1 MKNYPDEIDALI
13 LEFDAVRMF
22 FAEEEEEEEEA
33 SIVVSLKDVTERKQ
47 AEEAL
52 RESEERYRRITDAVT
67 DYIFTVYIENGQ
79 VVKTVHNQACIAVT
93 GYSAEEFAAD
103 PCLWITMVIPEDR
116 ALVEKHASRILT
128 SKDLVTIEH
137 RIYKK
142 NGRVRWISNTPVP
155 HYDFL
160 GALISYDGLISDITE
175 HKKAEEKLRKS
186 ETKYRQL
193 VENLNEGIWVIDEKG
208 KTAFVNSHM
217 AEMLGYT
224 VEEMLGRHLFSFMD
238 EQGVQNAM
246 IKLERRQQGI
256 KEQHDFEFQRKDGTR
271 IYTTLETGPVTD
283 EDGNYKGAIA
293 GVIDIT
299 NQKRVEAERKKLEAQ
314 LFQSQKMDAVGRLAG
329 GVAHDF
335 NNMLTIILGHAEQ
348 ALQNIDPSD
357 PLYDDLEEIQNAG
370 KRSADLTRQLLAF
383 ARKQTILPKMLD
395 LNNIVKGML
404 KMLRRLIGEDIAISW
419 NPGNDLR
426 QVKIDPSQIDQILT
440 NLCINARDA
449 ISDVGKVTIETAN
462 IVFDEAYCADHA
474 GFAPGE
480 YVMLAVSDNGC
491 GMDKETL
498 INIFEPFFTTK
509 EMGKG
514 TGMGLSM
521 VYGIVKQNNG
531 FINIYSDPGFGTAVK
546 IFLPCYEGKT
556 DHAELKGPSEAVK
569 GGLETIML
577 VEDELEILK
586 LTKTTLERLG
596 YTVLPANSPG
606 EAIRLANEYAG
617 QIDLLITDVVMPEMN
632 GRDLAK
638 NLLSLYPDIKRLFMS
653 GYTAEV
659 INHSGVLDEWVYFIQ
674 KPFSVKELDAKVREA
689 MEKK

>member
-1 MKNYPDEIDALI
+1 
-13 LEFDAVRMF
+13 
-22 FAEEEEEEEEA
+22 
-33 SIVVSLKDVTERKQ
+33 
-47 AEEAL
+47 
-52 RESEERYRRITDAVT
+52 
-67 DYIFTVYIENGQ
+67 
-79 VVKTVHNQACIAVT
+79 
-93 GYSAEEFAAD
+93 
-103 PCLWITMVIPEDR
+103 
-116 ALVEKHASRILT
+116 
-128 SKDLVTIEH
+128 
-137 RIYKK
+137 
-142 NGRVRWISNTPVP
+142 
-155 HYDFL
+155 
-160 GALISYDGLISDITE
+160 
-175 HKKAEEKLRKS
+175 
-186 ETKYRQL
+186 
-193 VENLNEGIWVIDEKG
+193 
-208 KTAFVNSHM
+208 
-217 AEMLGYT
+217 
-224 VEEMLGRHLFSFMD
+224 
-238 EQGVQNAM
+238 
-246 IKLERRQQGI
+246 
-256 KEQHDFEFQRKDGTR
+256 
-271 IYTTLETGPVTD
+271 
-283 EDGNYKGAIA
+283 
-293 GVIDIT
+293 
-299 NQKRVEAERKKLEAQ
+299 
-314 LFQSQKMDAVGRLAG
+314 MDAVGRLAG

-659 INHSGVLDEWVYFIQ
+659 INHSGVLDERVYFIQ